1 MGLFRKK
8 SKKIEDDIYTRFQQA
23 INLVKDLDKKEF
35 ARFVDGLTLAWQGYD
50 RLRQV
55 QTIDEKENGNPDIDK
70 AEKILT
76 KEVNNNYVKLKNKE
90 NKK

>member
-70 AEKILT
+70 AERILT
-76 KEVNNNYVKLKNKE
+76 KEMSNNYVKFKNKE

>member
-8 SKKIEDDIYTRFQQA
+8 SKKFEDDIYTRFQQA